1 MDERRF
7 SLCLSV
13 SLSLC
18 PSVSVSLCLS
28 VSLSLCLCLYV
39 SVSISVS
46 LCLSLSLSLSHTPL
60 TYGDCFLP
68 RIYTLYKAQE
78 ARVTGTHMMA
88 DEAHR
93 LLLSGWDCP
102 CLGGTDIVF
111 AQFRV

>member
-13 SLSLC
+13 SLSL
-18 PSVSVSLCLS
+18 SLS
-28 VSLSLCLCLYV
+28 VSLSLSPSL
-39 SVSISVS
+39 SVSMSLSLSLSLSVS
-46 LCLSLSLSLSHTPL
+46 LCLSLSLTPL

>member
-13 SLSLC
+13 SLS
-18 PSVSVSLCLS
+18 VSLSLCLS
-28 VSLSLCLCLYV
+28 LPLSLSLCLCLY
-39 SVSISVS
+39 
-46 LCLSLSLSLSHTPL
+46 LCLSLSHTPL